1 MAVIERHPTP
11 ATPTFGDV
19 NRDVLRTLRPPGP
32 LYFAWMCVIGLLLAA
47 FLTAW
52 TYQIYIG
59 MGAAGKRAP
68 QMWAMYITTFV
79 FWIGIGHAG
88 TLISAVLYLFRAR
101 WRTSIYRAA
110 EAMTIFAV
118 MTAGL
123 FPLIHAGRMWYAY
136 FLLPYPNQRYL
147 WPNFRS
153 PLVWDVFAISTYLSV
168 STIFFIVGL
177 IPDIAALRDQ
187 STGWRRRIY
196 AMLAMGWE
204 GSDSQWRPYRRAY
217 GLFAALATPLVL
229 SVHSVVSWDFAMAL
243 VPGWHSTLFAPFFVD
258 GAIFSGF
265 AMVVV
270 LIVPMRFFFR
280 LHAYVTDRHLDYMAK
295 LILATGLVLTY
306 FYVCEIFTAYYSG
319 DHFEKASLFWKV
331 TKSYAWALWTMYFC
345 NCIAPLILFW
355 RRARTSIP
363 ILYTVSILVLIGMWF
378 ERFNIIVPS
387 LAHDFYP
394 YTWGIYV
401 PSATDS
407 MIVVGS
413 FAFFFLLFLAFIR
426 VMPSLSIVE
435 VKETLPPPM
444 KERHGHH

>member
-1 MAVIERHPTP
+1 MAVTEQP
-11 ATPTFGDV
+11 ASPPTFSDV
-19 NRDVLRTLRPPGP
+19 NRVVLASLRTPGT
-32 LYFAWMCVIGLLLAA
+32 LYSAWMCVIGLLLAA

-88 TLISAVLYLFRAR
+88 TLISAILYLFRAR

-118 MTAGL
+118 LTAGL
-123 FPLIHAGRMWYAY
+123 FPLIHAGRMWFAY

-153 PLVWDVFAISTYLSV
+153 PLVWDVFAISTYLSI

-177 IPDIAALRDQ
+177 VPDIAALRDA

-196 AMLAMGWE
+196 GMLSLGWE
-204 GSDSQWRPYRRAY
+204 GSDDQWRPYRRAY

-265 AMVVV
+265 AMVLV
-270 LIVPMRFFFR
+270 LIIPMRHFFG
-280 LHAYVTDRHLDYMAK
+280 LHAYLTERHLDAMAK
-295 LILATGLVLTY
+295 LILTTGLVLTY
-306 FYVCEIFTAYYSG
+306 FYVCEIFTAWYSG
-319 DHFEKASLFWKV
+319 DVFEKASLFWKV
-331 TKSYAWALWTMYFC
+331 TRSYAWALWTMYFC

-355 RRARTSIP
+355 KPARTSVP
-363 ILYTVSILVLIGMWF
+363 ILYAVSILVLIGMWF
-378 ERFNIIVPS
+378 ERFNIIVPG

-401 PSATDS
+401 PTPTDS
-407 MIVVGS
+407 MIVIGS
-413 FAFFFLLFLAFIR
+413 FSFFFLLFLGFIR